1 MVVYVDVMKRTWT
14 TEQEA
19 ELRKM
24 WKDNITTPKIAQH
37 TGRTIGAI
45 SAKVKRMGLGNR
57 YVLRLK

>member
-1 MVVYVDVMKRTWT
+1 MKRTWT